1 MGMKKMIS
9 LFTALCALAVLLVG
23 CGGGDT
29 ETKQYNLDDV
39 MAAIE
44 AVAPV
49 SVPAEMD
56 DDYLT
61 GMYGIN
67 LDDVEEYKGK
77 YTNVSLSTDEILLVK
92 AKAGKADT
100 IKQALEARRDAK
112 YEQAAMYDDVQ
123 AQKAQNGRIV
133 VKGDYLFF
141 IVVGDETRIENG
153 EVDAVYQEVDEALN
167 AALA

>member
-1 MGMKKMIS
+1 MKKMIS
-9 LFTALCALAVLLVG
+9 LFAALCALTVLLVG
-23 CGGGDT
+23 CGGGEDA
-29 ETKQYNLDDV
+29 KQYNLDDV

-44 AVAPV
+44 EVAPV
-49 SVPAEMD
+49 SVPADMD
-56 DDYLT
+56 DEYLT
-61 GMYGIN
+61 GMYGIS

-100 IKQALEARRDAK
+100 IKEALEARRDAK

-123 AQKAQNGRIV
+123 AQKAQNGRVV
-133 VKGDYLFF
+133 VKGDYVLLV
-141 IVVGDETRIENG
+141 VVGDETRIQNG
-153 EVDAVYQEVDEALN
+153 EVDAVYQEIDQAID

>member
-1 MGMKKMIS
+1 MKKMIS

-39 MAAIE
+39 MAAVE

-49 SVPAEMD
+49 SVPADMD

-77 YTNVSLSTDEILLVK
+77 YTNVSLSTDEILIVK
-92 AKAGKADT
+92 AAKGKADT
-100 IKQALEARRDAK
+100 IKAACEARRTAK
-112 YEQAAMYDDVQ
+112 YDQAAMYDDVQ
-123 AQKAQNGRIV
+123 AQKAENGRIV
-133 VKGDYLFF
+133 VKGDYVIF
-141 IVVGDETRIENG
+141 VVAGDETRIENG
-153 EVDAVYQEVDEALN
+153 EVDAVYQEIDEALDK
-167 AALA
+167 ALA